1 MFAWSLPINT
11 GFLLIT
17 FLKKNV
23 PLSLLVP
30 NMLRLSV
37 ERKLRKKC
45 VVLDTFG
52 KSAQAILDKLLENP
66 AVKCYN
72 KVVAGVANQ
81 I

>member
-1 MFAWSLPINT
+1 
-11 GFLLIT
+11 
-17 FLKKNV
+17 
-23 PLSLLVP
+23 
-30 NMLRLSV
+30 MLRLSV